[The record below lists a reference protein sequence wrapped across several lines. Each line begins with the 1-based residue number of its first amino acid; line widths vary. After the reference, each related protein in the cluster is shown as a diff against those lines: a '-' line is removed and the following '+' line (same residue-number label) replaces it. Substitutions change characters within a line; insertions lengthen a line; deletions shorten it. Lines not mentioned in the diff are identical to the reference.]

1 MQWRWDM
8 STGKVSDNRADSPE
22 GKSMGASFPPDD
34 VLGVDKPRDKSAPR
48 SHCSAARA
56 RDHQELIDDPVKAA
70 TELAY
75 ALRELHDF
83 AEVDRH
89 HRYEERSKAA
99 FRDAAAL
106 LCRLGF

>member
-1 MQWRWDM
+1 MC
-8 STGKVSDNRADSPE
+8 
-22 GKSMGASFPPDD
+22 ASFPTDD
-34 VLGVDKPRDKSAPR
+34 VLGVDKPRDKSTPHSSR
-48 SHCSAARA
+48 CSAARA
-56 RDHQELIDDPVKAA
+56 RDHQELIDDPIKAA
-70 TELAY
+70 MDLAY